1 MKLLLTLWLGVVSN
15 VFATPV
21 PVIRVDDTINVG
33 TARYIS
39 KQIAEAES
47 QKAPFLV
54 LELNTEGGTLH
65 ATREIVQ
72 SMLNATIPIVVY
84 VTPSGGHATSAGT
97 FITLA
102 ADVAAMA
109 PGTHIGAA
117 HPVMPGAAMDDVMN
131 EKATNDTAAFAE
143 TIAKTRGRNP
153 EWARASVEQSA
164 SIPAEEALQ
173 KKVID
178 LVVENRAAL
187 FEKLSG
193 FPFTAAKDSLKQMPE
208 GTFESADQPMSLA
221 EKLLAFFA
229 HPQMALWMLSIGG
242 ICLWVEL
249 THPGLIF
256 PGVIGGICIIL
267 SLISLQMLPIDYGA
281 LALLLLGLGLMIAEI
296 FFTSYGVLG
305 IGGLLAFIFGSVFLL
320 DTNVPGFQIGIWDV
334 LPIAVVLAGGVIAL
348 TLLVLKSRQR
358 AVQAGTE
365 SLIGQFAEVRETVSQ
380 DTPGKV
386 FVFGELWKAETL
398 SEKPIPPR
406 SIVVVKEV
414 RNMLLVVEPQAKA

>member
-1 MKLLLTLWLGVVSN
+1 MKLFFIACLAFASMASAVS
-15 VFATPV
+15 V

-33 TARYIS
+33 TARYIA
-39 KQIAEAES
+39 KQIKEAETY
-47 QKAPFLV
+47 KPPFLL

-72 SMLNATIPIVVY
+72 SMLNASIPIVVY

-117 HPVMPGAAMDDVMN
+117 HPVMPGAKMDDVMN
-131 EKATNDTAAFAE
+131 EKATSDTAAFAE

-164 SIPAEEALQ
+164 SIPAEAALE

-178 LVVENRAAL
+178 LVADSRSTL

-193 FPFTAAKDSLKQMPE
+193 FRFTAAKDGLSQIPE
-208 GTFESADQPMSLA
+208 GAFETASKPMSLA

-281 LALLLLGLGLMIAEI
+281 LALLFLGLGLMIAEI

-305 IGGLLAFIFGSVFLL
+305 IGGILAFVVGSVFLL
-320 DTNVPGFQIGIWDV
+320 DTDVPGFQIGIWDV
-334 LPIAVVLAGGVIAL
+334 LPIALLLAGGVVAL
-348 TLLVLKSRQR
+348 TFLVLKSRR
-358 AVQAGTE
+358 RSVQAGTE
-365 SLIGQFAEVRETVSQ
+365 SLIGQYAEVRETIAPDS
-380 DTPGKV
+380 PGSV
-386 FVFGELWKAETL
+386 FVFGELWKAESHTQSPL
-398 SEKPIPPR
+398 PPR
-406 SIVVVKEV
+406 TIVVVKEV

>member
-1 MKLLLTLWLGVVSN
+1 M
-15 VFATPV
+15 
-21 PVIRVDDTINVG
+21 G

-39 KQIAEAES
+39 KQIAEAETNCFS
-47 QKAPFLV
+47 APR
-54 LELNTEGGTLH
+54 TEYGGRNPTGD
-65 ATREIVQ
+65 TRVVQ
-72 SMLNATIPIVVY
+72 SILNATIPIVVY

-164 SIPAEEALQ
+164 SIPAEAALE

-178 LVVENRAAL
+178 LVVESRSAL

-193 FPFTAAKDSLKQMPE
+193 FQFTAVKDDLKGIPE
-208 GTFESADQPMSLA
+208 GQFESQEQGMSLA

-281 LALLLLGLGLMIAEI
+281 LALLFLGMGLMIAEI

-305 IGGLLAFIFGSVFLL
+305 IGGIAAFVVGSVFLL
-320 DTNVPGFQIGIWDV
+320 DTNVPGFQIGFWDV
-334 LPIAVVLAGGVIAL
+334 FPIALLLASGVAGL
-348 TLLVLKSRQR
+348 AFLVLKSRKR
-358 AVQAGTE
+358 AIQAGTD
-365 SLIGQFAEVRETVSQ
+365 SLIGQFAEVRETITQ

-386 FVFGELWKAETL
+386 FVFGELWKAETH
-398 SEKPIPPR
+398 SETPLPPR
-406 SIVVVKEV
+406 TIVVVKEV
-414 RNMLLVVEPQAKA
+414 RNMLLVVEPQA